1 MFSVFLRIGILF
13 FQIIASNIV
22 VSLKLTHCLYLIDGL
37 KSFVI
42 FFIFRMMVNSTS
54 LIWRPKVGFVL
65 RLYLTACEKKRYI
78 CSVSRDP
85 KTKRTKRKTKK
96 TNERKKKK
104 KKRTKQTT
112 FKKNTPETPHS
123 VKFILLFY
131 VNDLGCLRSTS

>member
-1 MFSVFLRIGILF
+1 
-13 FQIIASNIV
+13 
-22 VSLKLTHCLYLIDGL
+22 
-37 KSFVI
+37 
-42 FFIFRMMVNSTS
+42 MMVNSTS

-104 KKRTKQTT
+104 KNEQNKQRSRRTPQR
-112 FKKNTPETPHS
+112 
-123 VKFILLFY
+123 
-131 VNDLGCLRSTS
+131 LRIV